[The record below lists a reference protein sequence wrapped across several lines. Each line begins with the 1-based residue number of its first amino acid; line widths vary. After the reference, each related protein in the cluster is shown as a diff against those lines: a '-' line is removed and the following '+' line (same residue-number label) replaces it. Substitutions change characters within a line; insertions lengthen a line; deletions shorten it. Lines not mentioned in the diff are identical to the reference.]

1 MCVYLFIYFLFSPR
15 DVSVLVGL
23 LAVLFTVWCSCHED
37 GRGLLWLCVCAVCVL
52 CLRRGVHLWHK
63 AAVQQQ
69 VQAQAVQLESLVVNS
84 RALTSL
90 ARKSLRLIQETEVI
104 SRGFTL

>member
-1 MCVYLFIYFLFSPR
+1 MFLCYR

-23 LAVLFTVWCSCHED
+23 LAVLLGVCLSYPDHEQA
-37 GRGLLWLCVCAVCVL
+37 LWLCVVLVCVT
-52 CLRRGVHLWHK
+52 CVCRGLSLWRK
-63 AAVQQQ
+63 AVLQQRVQSL
-69 VQAQAVQLESLVVNS
+69 AVQLEGLVNNS

-90 ARKSLRLIQETEVI
+90 SRKSLRLIQETEVI

>member
-1 MCVYLFIYFLFSPR
+1 M
-15 DVSVLVGL
+15 LVGL
-23 LAVLFTVWCSCHED
+23 VAVLLAVWCSCPED
-37 GRGLLWLCVCAVCVL
+37 GQGLLWLCVCAVCVL
-52 CLRRGVHLWHK
+52 CVGRGVSLRRK
-63 AAVQQQ
+63 AGLQQYVQS
-69 VQAQAVQLESLVVNS
+69 QAVQLESLVMNS